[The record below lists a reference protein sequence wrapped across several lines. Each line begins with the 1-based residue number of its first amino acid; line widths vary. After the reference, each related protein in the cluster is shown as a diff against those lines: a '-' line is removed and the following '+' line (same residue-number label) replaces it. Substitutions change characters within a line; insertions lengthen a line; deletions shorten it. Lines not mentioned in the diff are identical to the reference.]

1 MGIIIKIPENL
12 FFYKLIVAS
21 IVEVA
26 TKVVCMG
33 WGGNPTFVALFI
45 IIIAFLVIA
54 LSQTLPLLSPSWG
67 KSLNIHQ
74 GSHHQGAPTQL
85 LIFMNISLLVLL

>member
-1 MGIIIKIPENL
+1 MGIIIRIPENL

-33 WGGNPTFVALFI
+33 WGWGGNPTFVALFI

-54 LSQTLPLLSPSWG
+54 DIVIIVTVMGEILKHSPR
-67 KSLNIHQ
+67 
-74 GSHHQGAPTQL
+74 
-85 LIFMNISLLVLL
+85 